1 MYCKKYT
8 FIKGKLWSRLLFFS
22 FKVDPIEDYKKKYR
36 ENWKKIVSQINGYEL
51 NISEEEI
58 RNKLIQNVKEENI
71 CQLIMKSSINSFLY
85 LFSYFIIDGV
95 VKYNCDEGQNI
106 FKKKEFLP
114 INKDKI
120 IDKELVET
128 RFIYTKKDCLSWWE
142 EIQLSFGMSNE
153 KNCLPFKISTV
164 KEKLKKEIDDIK
176 IKYSKY
182 LKVEFKYTCSNKKV

>member
-1 MYCKKYT
+1 M
-8 FIKGKLWSRLLFFS
+8 LFFS

-128 RFIYTKKDCLSWWE
+128 RFIYTKKDCLSW
-142 EIQLSFGMSNE
+142 
-153 KNCLPFKISTV
+153 
-164 KEKLKKEIDDIK
+164 
-176 IKYSKY
+176 
-182 LKVEFKYTCSNKKV
+182 

>member
-1 MYCKKYT
+1 M
-8 FIKGKLWSRLLFFS
+8 LFFS

-85 LFSYFIIDGV
+85 LFSYSIIDGA

-106 FKKKEFLP
+106 FKKKNF
-114 INKDKI
+114 
-120 IDKELVET
+120 
-128 RFIYTKKDCLSWWE
+128 
-142 EIQLSFGMSNE
+142 
-153 KNCLPFKISTV
+153 
-164 KEKLKKEIDDIK
+164 
-176 IKYSKY
+176 Y
-182 LKVEFKYTCSNKKV
+182 L